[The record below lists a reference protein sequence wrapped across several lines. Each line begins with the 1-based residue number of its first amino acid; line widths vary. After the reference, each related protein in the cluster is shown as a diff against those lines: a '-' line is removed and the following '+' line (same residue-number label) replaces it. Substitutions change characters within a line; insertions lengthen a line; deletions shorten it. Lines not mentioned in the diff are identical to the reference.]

1 MSLPFLQGEG
11 RTNKLRFVVSNY
23 INEFLQQTY
32 RSLQSKLD
40 PHMFGSKLENT
51 IARAA
56 ELNFGT

>member
-1 MSLPFLQGEG
+1 
-11 RTNKLRFVVSNY
+11 VSNY

-51 IARAA
+51 TARAA
-56 ELNFGT
+56 ELNFGM